1 MKLNIDKVAEQ
12 DYGKYKC
19 VAKNALGETD
29 GTVQLYS
36 KSNNVYQLDFLT
48 INILKSVAKI
58 VKRT

>member
-36 KSNNVYQLDFLT
+36 KSKFFKNAFFRIFLIILFGLELDY
-48 INILKSVAKI
+48 
-58 VKRT
+58 